1 MVQGNPP
8 SSPPS
13 PRLTWPGPSSFCWC
27 ISRHSPSPYPNHT
40 GVLPVPLKYTHK
52 TSCHLRVRAFAFVY
66 GSIIPKMMKMRARMY
81 LVHVDPIEKKK
92 IMAKFLEVSYSL
104 RHFLMLSEPCETRCS
119 VFGGICWFGGMG
131 WGVAV
136 VLEISHFHCFG
147 AAFRVSIVLLSFFSR
162 KTKVVLLW

>member
-13 PRLTWPGPSSFCWC
+13 PRLTRPGPSSFCWC
-27 ISRHSPSPYPNHT
+27 ISLHSPSPYPNHA

-81 LVHVDPIEKKK
+81 LVHIKPIEKKRSWLNSWGQVT
-92 IMAKFLEVSYSL
+92 AWDTFSCWVSPVKQMQCILGDMLIWGDGVGSGSGSGNISL
-104 RHFLMLSEPCETRCS
+104 ALLWGCFSSLSS
-119 VFGGICWFGGMG
+119 
-131 WGVAV
+131 
-136 VLEISHFHCFG
+136 
-147 AAFRVSIVLLSFFSR
+147 AAFFL
-162 KTKVVLLW
+162 